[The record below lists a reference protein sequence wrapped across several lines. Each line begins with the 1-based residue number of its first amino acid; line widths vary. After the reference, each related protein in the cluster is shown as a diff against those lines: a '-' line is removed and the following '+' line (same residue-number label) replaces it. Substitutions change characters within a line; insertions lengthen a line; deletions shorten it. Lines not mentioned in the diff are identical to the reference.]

1 MKRDLTDTLRGIA
14 DGFVDAAQNRLK
26 LLQSE
31 IGEETDRLGGV
42 LAYLVLTALAGM
54 LTLQFAALVVL
65 ALVWDT
71 PWRTHAMIALVVLAG
86 IGTGLAYHAF
96 TSRKQ
101 RPSPIFATSLD
112 ELDKDRRALEKSL

>member
-1 MKRDLTDTLRGIA
+1 MKRDLTDTLRDIA

-31 IGEETDRLGGV
+31 IGNEAERIGV
-42 LAYLVLTALAGM
+42 LLACLVLTAFAAL
-54 LTLQFAALVVL
+54 LTVQFVALVVL

-71 PWRTHAMIALVVLAG
+71 PWRTHAMVALAVLGALATAAG
-86 IGTGLAYHAF
+86 YRAF

-101 RPSPIFATSLD
+101 RPAPIFAASLE
-112 ELDKDRRALEKSL
+112 ELEKDRRALEKAL